1 MGAQSK
7 YPASKT
13 VLRGFL
19 VPVYLGLIA
28 VAGTVLGQPGPS
40 GYHLVKSVKLAGPG
54 GWDYLG
60 IDPQGRRLFV
70 SRETRVAVLNADTGD
85 VVGEIANTPG
95 VHGVAIASDLG
106 RGFTSNGDGNNVTIF
121 DLKTLKPIGQIPTGK
136 EPDAIVYDPASQR
149 VFTMNAGS
157 GTATAIDA
165 AAGKVAGTTKLPGK
179 PEFAF
184 ADGHGSVFV
193 NIRSKSELAGLDSRM
208 LKVTGEWPLAPCK
221 SPSGMAMDT
230 EHGRLFIGC
239 DNKMM
244 AVVDAKSGKV
254 ITTIPTGD
262 GVDANRF
269 DSGTGFAFSSNG
281 DSETL
286 TVVRED
292 APDKYTV
299 VENVKTGEGART
311 MELDPKTHNIYL
323 VTAKLVPADPYPKP
337 APGTVQLLIFA
348 K

>member
-1 MGAQSK
+1 MKAK
-7 YPASKT
+7 HVVPKT
-13 VLRGFL
+13 AFEGMLATAC
-19 VPVYLGLIA
+19 LGLITL
-28 VAGTVLGQPGPS
+28 AGSTLAQQGPS
-40 GYHLVKSVKLAGPG
+40 GYHLIKTVKIDGPG
-54 GWDYLG
+54 GWDYLA
-60 IDPQGRRLFV
+60 IDSESRRLFISHDTHV
-70 SRETRVAVLNADTGD
+70 VVLNADTGD
-85 VVGEIANTPG
+85 VAGDIAGTPG

-121 DLKTLKPIGQIPTGK
+121 DLKTLKPIGQVPTGK
-136 EPDAIVYDPASQR
+136 EPDAIVYDPASHR

-179 PEFAF
+179 PEFAV

-193 NIRSKSELAGLDSRM
+193 NIRSKSELAELDSRM
-208 LKVTGEWPLAPCK
+208 MKVTGEWPLAPCK

-239 DNKMM
+239 DNKIM

-254 ITTIPTGD
+254 ITTMPIGD

-269 DSGTGFAFSSNG
+269 DPGTGLAFSSNG

-286 TVVRED
+286 TVIRED

-311 MELDPKTHNIYL
+311 MEVDPKTHNVYL
-323 VTAKLVPADPYPKP
+323 VTAKLVPSKPYPKP
-337 APGTVQLLIFA
+337 ASGTVQLLIFA